1 MCRALGVLLLVLLQ
15 GVLTP
20 GGGIGT
26 GDISKDDYRQQLPSQ
41 SPHTPERACTTQSGI
56 CRVANQTP
64 PGQPCYCVANN
75 GARLNGYVIA
85 YRWTPVPTDVR

>member
-1 MCRALGVLLLVLLQ
+1 MRCVLAAIVLLQ
-15 GVLTP
+15 GVMTP

-26 GDISKDDYRQQLPSQ
+26 GDISRDDYQGQRPAQG
-41 SPHTPERACTTQSGI
+41 PHTLERACTTQAGI

-85 YRWTPVPTDVR
+85 YRWTPVPADVR